1 LQPLNEVGLDSLMAV
16 ELGKAVGA
24 GVGRSLPATLLFS
37 YPTVEDI
44 STYLSKLLFPAPALV
59 QLVERLPGAKRS
71 AWDDI
76 GDLSDEEVD
85 RKLAMNWDPA
95 NE

>member
-1 LQPLNEVGLDSLMAV
+1 
-16 ELGKAVGA
+16 
-24 GVGRSLPATLLFS
+24 LLFN

-44 STYLSKLLFPAPALV
+44 STYLSKLLFPAPAV
-59 QLVERLPGAKRS
+59 AQPVKRLPGAKRS

-85 RKLAMNWDPA
+85 RKLAMNWNPA
-95 NE
+95 HE